1 MKIQELIGKK
11 ITNIYSIL
19 EMEVGGLDS
28 GECFIEL
35 DNSMIIDL
43 PNNNQTEVIFKSNHP
58 SAKSIFTDLS
68 DIPVY
73 YVNANKRTIT
83 ETAEAHQKERSTF
96 FGRIKIML
104 GLGTLKKT
112 YTPYKKDYRE
122 NKLKYILNQT
132 IKNFL
137 WYPDS
142 SEKGFLLLENGY
154 IITETIIANH
164 GLGLVGINFYE
175 SIDALK
181 NARGDD
187 FRSLNNIDTL

>member
-1 MKIQELIGKK
+1 MKIEELVGKK
-11 ITNIYSIL
+11 ITNIFSIL
-19 EMEVGGLDS
+19 NIEVGGLDS

-43 PNNNQTEVIFKSNHP
+43 PNNNQTEVTFKSLDT

-73 YVNANKRTIT
+73 HVNVNRRTIS
-83 ETAEAHQKERSTF
+83 ETAEANQKEKSSF

-112 YTPYKKDYRE
+112 YAPYKIDYRE
-122 NKLKYILNQT
+122 NTLKYILNQA
-132 IKNFL
+132 IKNIL

-164 GLGLVGINFYE
+164 GMGLVGINIYE

-181 NARGDD
+181 KAKGDD
-187 FRSLNNIDTL
+187 LMSLYSIDTL

>member
-1 MKIQELIGKK
+1 MKIAELFGKK

-19 EMEVGGLDS
+19 DVEVGGLYS

-35 DNSMIIDL
+35 DNSLIIDL
-43 PNNNQTEVIFKSNHP
+43 PSSNQHEIIFKSIHP

-73 YVNANKRTIT
+73 HVNANKRTIG
-83 ETAEAHQKERSTF
+83 ETAEANQKEKSTF

-112 YTPYKKDYRE
+112 YTPYRIDYRE

-137 WYPDS
+137 WYPDD

-164 GLGLVGINFYE
+164 GLGLVGINSYE
-175 SIDALK
+175 SIEALK

-187 FRSLNNIDTL
+187 FRSNHEITN